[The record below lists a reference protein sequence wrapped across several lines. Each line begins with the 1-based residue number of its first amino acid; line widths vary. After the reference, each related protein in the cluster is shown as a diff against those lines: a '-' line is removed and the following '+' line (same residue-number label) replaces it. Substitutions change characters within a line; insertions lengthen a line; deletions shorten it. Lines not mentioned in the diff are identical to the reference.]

1 MTKTKDQHINEIMDW
16 FDFGRVSTV
25 MDFLEWKWYDEH
37 GFATP
42 LEGELRKKSRVQLSK
57 TYDYAVGQG
66 RKYTVETG
74 GFSYSY
80 DPQSDEM
87 TILFILSSHFSY
99 SDTEEK
105 VPF

>member
-16 FDFGRVSTV
+16 FDFRKVSNA
-25 MDFLEWKWYDEH
+25 MDFLEWKWYDGH
-37 GFATP
+37 SFTVP
-42 LEGELRKKSRVQLSK
+42 LEGELREQSRVQLSK

-66 RKYTVETG
+66 RKYSRETG

-87 TILFILSSHFSY
+87 SIMFILSSYFSY